1 MMPSARDVTE
11 DTEFLKVMS
20 VGEPGTGKSVF
31 AGSFPTPGYIFDFSN
46 GIVGYRGLDFDY
58 DQFPMGPIGWV
69 EFEKALTKVKIS
81 VKEGKYKTVVVD
93 DLSAMT
99 DLAMERSL
107 QLDPKRN
114 PAGGPL
120 WQVHYGMVKNLMEGR
135 LRQIL
140 DLDANIVFI
149 AHLNVIKDET
159 TGNIVGVEP
168 MLTGQLSTKIPGYF
182 DEVYYHSTRKEGGD
196 VKWVVQTIPIGWN
209 RARSRISGKQ
219 RLLPDMMDNDYN
231 EVMDYIRGKKVKGTK
246 TKTAQST
253 IINKGDVK

>member
-1 MMPSARDVTE
+1 MPSAKDVTV
-11 DTEFLKVMS
+11 DTQFLKVML
-20 VGEPGTGKSVF
+20 VGDPGTGKSTC
-31 AGSFPTPGYIFDFSN
+31 AGSFPTPGYIFDFSG

-58 DQFPMGPIGWV
+58 DQFSMSPIGWV
-69 EFEKALTKVKIS
+69 EFEKALVQVRKD

-93 DLSAMT
+93 DLSGMT

-140 DLDANIVFI
+140 DLDCNVVFI
-149 AHLNVIKDET
+149 AHLTVIKDENSGT
-159 TGNIVGVEP
+159 IVGVEP

-182 DEVYYHSTRKEGGD
+182 DEVYYCSTVKREGEL
-196 VKWVVQTIPIGWN
+196 KWIVQTVPVGFN
-209 RARSRISGKQ
+209 KSRSRISGKQ
-219 RLLPDMMDNDYN
+219 HLLPDYMDNDYA
-231 EVMDYIRGKKVKGTK
+231 EIMAYIRGTKVKE
-246 TKTAQST
+246 
-253 IINKGDVK
+253 VKPKR